1 MVINV
6 FFPAFR
12 LIGLIWPR
20 DADVE
25 MEAYQASK
33 GETNLWQQSNRIIV
47 FSFFLVAL
55 RDETV

>member
-1 MVINV
+1 M

-25 MEAYQASK
+25 MEAYKASK
-33 GETNLWQQSNRIIV
+33 GKQTYGNNQIE
-47 FSFFLVAL
+47 
-55 RDETV
+55 